1 MDAVATAASEPE
13 GEQQQAKEPTI
24 TELMEKMKADL
35 QADFDK
41 KYKSQIAGL
50 DRKNQELAK
59 ELESEK
65 VAHMKAEERRE
76 YEAKQR
82 EQALAERESAI
93 KQRDIDFHKMRL
105 LAKYGLDEGFM
116 PRIQGETPEALE
128 EDIKSL
134 KSYITDKFVNPEV
147 NTRLASGPKPA
158 GGSGQSDTG
167 NLLTMEKYVKMKSD
181 ELRDYQKSNPKGWS
195 DFLAAQPKSP
205 GVSN

>member
-1 MDAVATAASEPE
+1 
-13 GEQQQAKEPTI
+13 
-24 TELMEKMKADL
+24 
-35 QADFDK
+35 
-41 KYKSQIAGL
+41 
-50 DRKNQELAK
+50 
-59 ELESEK
+59 
-65 VAHMKAEERRE
+65 
-76 YEAKQR
+76 
-82 EQALAERESAI
+82 
-93 KQRDIDFHKMRL
+93 
-105 LAKYGLDEGFM
+105 M
-116 PRIQGETPEALE
+116 PRVQGETPEALE